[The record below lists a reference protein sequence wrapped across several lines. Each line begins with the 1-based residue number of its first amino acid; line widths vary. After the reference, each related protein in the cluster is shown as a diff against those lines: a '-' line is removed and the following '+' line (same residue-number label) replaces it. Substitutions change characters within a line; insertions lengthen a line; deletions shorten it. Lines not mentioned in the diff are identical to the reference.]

1 MYIYLFIYLSVCL
14 FVYCAGQCPLPSR
27 CTFALVFIYFVAFQA
42 EPTFCTAV
50 DFQSVC
56 LLPRLL
62 YYAKVYVT
70 F

>member
-1 MYIYLFIYLSVCL
+1 MYSFLYLL
-14 FVYCAGQCPLPSR
+14 VYCAGQRPLPPR
-27 CTFALVFIYFVAFQA
+27 CTFVLVFNYFVAFKA
-42 EPTFCTAV
+42 EPTICTAV
-50 DFQSVC
+50 DFQSVR